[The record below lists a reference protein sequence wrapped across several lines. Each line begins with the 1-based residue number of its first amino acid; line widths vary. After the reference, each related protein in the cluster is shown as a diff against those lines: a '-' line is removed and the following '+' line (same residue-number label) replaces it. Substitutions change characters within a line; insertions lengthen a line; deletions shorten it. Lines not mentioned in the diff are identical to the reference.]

1 VWSLERLRIG
11 TLGAARIT
19 PAALIKPARHVPEVS
34 VTVVAARDPDRAR
47 QFAAKHGIPVVHASY
62 DALIDDPGI
71 DAIYNPLPNSLH
83 APWTLRAIEAGK
95 HVLCEKPFTSN
106 AAEAEQVA
114 AAAKGS
120 GLVVMEAFHY
130 RYHPL
135 ARRML
140 DVVAG
145 PDTGQ
150 VVAGPG
156 TGQVVAGPGTGQVV
170 AGPGTGQVVA
180 GADAVAE
187 PGPVAGQGAAGE
199 LGALRYL
206 EAWVCSPLP
215 RFSDIRYSFD
225 LAGGATMDVGCYAI
239 NCLRLLGP
247 GEPQVVEA
255 RAKLH
260 GPYVDRA
267 MTASFRFPGGATG
280 RMTASLWSSQVL
292 RISVKAV
299 GDRGVLRVLNFLAP
313 QVYNRLTV
321 SANGYT
327 RHERVRGEATYTY
340 QLRAFAAAVLRREP
354 VITTPDDAVATMTII
369 DDIYRAAGLPLRAER
384 G

>member
-1 VWSLERLRIG
+1 MGVWSLERLRIG

-19 PAALIKPARHVPEVS
+19 PAALIKPARHVPDVM
-34 VTVVAARDPDRAR
+34 VGAVAARDPDRAR

-62 DALIDDPGI
+62 DALIADPGI

-114 AAAKGS
+114 AAVNGS

-145 PDTGQ
+145 PGAGQ
-150 VVAGPG
+150 VVGGADA
-156 TGQVVAGPGTGQVV
+156 GQVVGC
-170 AGPGTGQVVA
+170 
-180 GADAVAE
+180 ADAVAE
-187 PGPVAGQGAAGE
+187 PGPAASQGAAGE

-206 EAWVCSPLP
+206 EASVCFPLP

-225 LAGGATMDVGCYAI
+225 LAGGATMDAGCYAI

-247 GEPQVVEA
+247 GEPQVVDA

-280 RMTASLWSSQVL
+280 RITASLWSSQVL
-292 RISVKAV
+292 RVGVKAV

-313 QVYNRLTV
+313 HVYNRLTV
-321 SANGYT
+321 NADGYT

-340 QLRAFAAAVLRREP
+340 QLRAFAAAVLRGEP
-354 VITTPDDAVATMTII
+354 VITTPDDAVATMTVI
-369 DDIYRAAGLPLRAER
+369 DDVYRAAGLPLRGER